1 MGAMHLW
8 VLRPTGSH
16 RAALCGNSLLLSGV
30 GRIVAAGLGNRPHP
44 TLRQGTLAHRADAG
58 GAAVRSPAPT
68 PTTAAPGLSAP
79 PAAHSQGLPRRNT
92 AGYWK
97 LSGQTARRPSPG
109 PCTVM
114 RTYQEPGRRSNAP
127 DGGTGACR

>member
-1 MGAMHLW
+1 MGAMHHW
-8 VLRPTGSH
+8 VLHPTGSH
-16 RAALCGNSLLLSGV
+16 RAALCDDGLLLSGA

-44 TLRQGTLAHRADAG
+44 TLGQCTLPNRADAG

-68 PTTAAPGLSAP
+68 PRTSAPGLSAP
-79 PAAHSQGLPRRNT
+79 PAAHLQGLPRQST
-92 AGYWK
+92 AG
-97 LSGQTARRPSPG
+97 QFEIVRVTARRPSPG